1 MGGDGQTAG
10 AVGAIAVAQGKDK
23 PNGQARGKAPQ
34 RWRRRW
40 TDALERRWLNPSY
53 QGWLLLFF
61 TIFFFAAATN
71 SMAGWLY
78 VISGVLLALLAVAA
92 VLSARSLRSLTVV
105 RRPVAAVHSGDGVTV
120 ELEVRNLSPQPR
132 PLLLAID
139 RAPAA
144 LGPEAQC
151 AIELLAPGEMYL
163 WRHRWEAS
171 RRGVYVWQGV
181 RLRSAAPFGLFWT
194 RRDLAAPAKVV
205 VYPQVLTLRRCP
217 IADRLGLGGQ
227 LRAAAD
233 PRNGLAATEG
243 LTRSLRPYRWG
254 DSMRLIHWR
263 SSARSG
269 ALQVRELET
278 VTTGEDLAIAL
289 DPSGPWTDEGFEQLA
304 IAAASLYAYGSRRQ
318 INPRLWLPETG
329 WLRGRQVI
337 LEALAAL
344 NPSPAAIAPP
354 QEPILWLTANAA
366 SVRAIAPGSAWI
378 WWNLSGHSSGGS
390 GPSLQLDGSGLIL
403 QVDQPLALQLQQHPS
418 QRS

>member
-10 AVGAIAVAQGKDK
+10 AVGAIAVAHGNGKPRQPK
-23 PNGQARGKAPQ
+23 VKAPQ
-34 RWRRRW
+34 GWRRRW
-40 TDALERRWLNPSY
+40 TEALERRWLNPSY

-120 ELEVRNLSPQPR
+120 ELEVCNGSPQPR
-132 PLLLAID
+132 PLLQLMD

-144 LGPEAQC
+144 IGPEAHH
-151 AIELLAPGEMYL
+151 AIELLAPGEAYL
-163 WRHRWEAS
+163 WRHRWDGV

-205 VYPQVLTLRRCP
+205 VYPQVLALRRCP

-233 PRNGLAATEG
+233 PRNALASTEG

-289 DPSGPWTDEGFEQLA
+289 DPSGPWTEEGFEQLA

-318 INPRLWLPETG
+318 INPRVWLPETG

-344 NPSPAAIAPP
+344 NPTAIAITPP
-354 QEPILWLTANAA
+354 PEPVLWLTANAA

-378 WWNLSGHSSGGS
+378 WWNLGGSGGS

-403 QVDQPLALQLQQHPS
+403 QADQPLALQLQQHPS
-418 QRS
+418 HRS